1 MPALSVSKENV
12 KNLKQSHKNLTY
24 VTMDKSAADSYVY
37 AKMSGMMA
45 KSFVGERATHLFE
58 VDSLSKLW
66 TLVFNRESPPVPQNL
81 LSRELEKEAQKE
93 FFNQYIKLIKNY
105 SHPSQ
110 ILTTL
115 LRFYEY
121 DNLKT
126 LSSALNEGFEEMPDL
141 ADISPFSQVN
151 YSAWPNFQEI
161 TAKSPYEWYKAPV
174 EFSVQR
180 ENDYKLDEQY
190 IRELWT
196 ATKKTAP
203 SCRKALEDLIGE
215 KISIDNVIWALRL
228 KIYYKMPDFEILNH
242 LVYSTDENKNSCNP
256 EDIFVK
262 ESAKI
267 LSWDVDDWTKWGK
280 WKLSAILNPHQ
291 EGDVWI
297 LDPRWLNNAYK
308 SFYVKKAYKMFHL
321 YPFTECPLVCF
332 FIVKR
337 NELDNIRTA
346 AESIRLN
353 ISSSQAME
361 IAGLKGE

>member
-1 MPALSVSKENV
+1 MSALNLSKNV
-12 KNLKQSHKNLTY
+12 KKSAKSHKNLSY

-45 KSFVGERATHLFE
+45 KSYVGEKAAKLFE

-66 TLVFNRESPPVPQNL
+66 TLIFNKESPTVPQNL

-93 FFNQYIKLIKNY
+93 FLNQYVKLIKNY
-105 SHPSQ
+105 SQPSQ

-115 LRFYEY
+115 LQFYEY

-126 LSSALNEGFEEMPDL
+126 LASALNEDL
-141 ADISPFSQVN
+141 KEIPQIADISPFSQLN

-161 TAKSPYEWYKAPV
+161 TQGSPFEWYKAPV
-174 EFSVQR
+174 EFSVQQK
-180 ENDYKLDEQY
+180 NDYKLDEQY
-190 IRELWT
+190 IRELWS

-203 SCRKALEDLIGE
+203 SCRKALENLIGE
-215 KISIDNVIWALRL
+215 KISMDNVIWALRL
-228 KIYYKMPDFEILNH
+228 KIYYKVPDFEILNH

-267 LSWDVDDWTKWGK
+267 LSWDVDDWTKWEK

-297 LDPRWLNNAYK
+297 LDPRWLSNAYK

-321 YPFTECPLVCF
+321 YPFTEAPLVCF

-337 NELDNIRTA
+337 HELYNIRTA

>member
-1 MPALSVSKENV
+1 MSALNLSKNV
-12 KNLKQSHKNLTY
+12 KKSAKSHKNLSY
-24 VTMDKSAADSYVY
+24 VTMDTSAADSYVY

-45 KSFVGERATHLFE
+45 KSYVGEKAAKLFE

-66 TLVFNRESPPVPQNL
+66 TLIFNKESPTVPQNL

-93 FFNQYIKLIKNY
+93 FLNQYVKLIKNY
-105 SHPSQ
+105 SQPSQ

-115 LRFYEY
+115 LQFYEY

-126 LSSALNEGFEEMPDL
+126 LASALNEDL
-141 ADISPFSQVN
+141 KEIPQIADISPFSQLN

-161 TAKSPYEWYKAPV
+161 TQGSPFEWYKAPV
-174 EFSVQR
+174 EFSVQQK
-180 ENDYKLDEQY
+180 NDYKLDEQY
-190 IRELWT
+190 IRELWS

-203 SCRKALEDLIGE
+203 SCRKALENLIGE
-215 KISIDNVIWALRL
+215 KISMDNVIWALRL
-228 KIYYKMPDFEILNH
+228 KIYYKVPDFEILNH

-267 LSWDVDDWTKWGK
+267 LSWDVDDWTKWEK

-297 LDPRWLNNAYK
+297 LDPRWLSNAYK

-321 YPFTECPLVCF
+321 YPFTEAPLVCF

-337 NELDNIRTA
+337 HELYNIRTA

>member
-1 MPALSVSKENV
+1 MSALNLSKNV
-12 KNLKQSHKNLTY
+12 KTSAKSHKNLSY

-45 KSFVGERATHLFE
+45 KSYVGERASQLFE

-66 TLVFNRESPPVPQNL
+66 TLIFNKESPAVPQNL

-93 FFNQYIKLIKNY
+93 FLNQYVKLIKNY
-105 SHPSQ
+105 SQPSQ

-115 LRFYEY
+115 LQFYEY

-126 LSSALNEGFEEMPDL
+126 LASALNGGLKELPQI
-141 ADISPFSQVN
+141 ADISPFSQLN

-161 TAKSPYEWYKAPV
+161 TQKSSFEWYKAPV

-190 IRELWT
+190 IRELWS
-196 ATKKTAP
+196 ATKKTNLT
-203 SCRKALEDLIGE
+203 CRKALENLIGE
-215 KISIDNVIWALRL
+215 KISMDNVIWALRL

-256 EDIFVK
+256 EDVFVK

-267 LSWDVDDWTKWGK
+267 LSWDVDDWSKWEK

-291 EGDVWI
+291 EGNVWI
-297 LDPRWLNNAYK
+297 LDPRYLSNAYK
-308 SFYVKKAYKMFHL
+308 SVYVKKAYKMFHL
-321 YPFTECPLVCF
+321 YPFTEAPLVCF

-337 NELDNIRTA
+337 YELYNIRTA

-353 ISSSQAME
+353 ISSSQAKE
-361 IAGLKGE
+361 IAGIKGE